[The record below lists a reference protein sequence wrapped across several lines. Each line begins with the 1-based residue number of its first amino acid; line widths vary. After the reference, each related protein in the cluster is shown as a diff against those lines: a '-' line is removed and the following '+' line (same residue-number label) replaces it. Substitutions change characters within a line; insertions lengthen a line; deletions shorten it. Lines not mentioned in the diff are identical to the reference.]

1 MALDVLLV
9 GDYPPPAGG
18 IAVHVLRL
26 HQALRG
32 RGLRVRGIDIGSG
45 GRLRPEVLATRS
57 VIQLLREVHRA
68 SRDGA
73 LVHLHTSGNNAKSFA
88 LALAVGAA
96 APGSVLTLH
105 SGLLPGFLAQRRSRR
120 DLARAACA
128 RFRAVLCVS
137 PAQQEALERSG
148 VRAAEVVSPFIDGS
162 LVPEA
167 PWPELLRLHRQ
178 ARPLV
183 AVACHPSP
191 VYGTEL
197 ALEAIK
203 ILRKR
208 WPLAKVVFFGP
219 TAEGRA
225 SRLERTADQASD
237 PAEWLGELS
246 PSRAL
251 AVIRAADVFLRPTAT
266 DGDALTVREALA
278 LGVRCVASDAVPRPA
293 GVVTYASGHA
303 EECARALELALTL
316 PAPTPDGVDSVPR
329 ILEVYRRVRTLAAPR
344 EGAWAATL

>member
-26 HQALRG
+26 HQALRA
-32 RGLRVRGIDIGSG
+32 RGLSVRGIDIGVG
-45 GRLRPEVLATRS
+45 GRLRPEVLPTRS
-57 VIQLLREVHRA
+57 AVRLLREVHRA
-68 SRDGA
+68 SAEGA

-88 LALAVGAA
+88 LALAVGTA

-120 DLARAACA
+120 NLARAASA
-128 RFRAVLCVS
+128 RFGGVLCVS
-137 PAQQEALERSG
+137 PAQREALDRSG
-148 VRAAEVVSPFIDGS
+148 VTTAEVVSPFIDGP
-162 LVPEA
+162 LMPEA
-167 PWPELLRLHRQ
+167 PWPGLLRLRSQ
-178 ARPLV
+178 AQPLI

-197 ALEAIK
+197 AVEALQL
-203 ILRKR
+203 LRRR
-208 WPLAKVVFFGP
+208 WPLAKLVLFGP
-219 TAEGRA
+219 TLEKLD
-225 SRLERTADQASD
+225 SRLERAADQARD
-237 PAEWLGELS
+237 PVEWLGELS

-251 AVIRAADVFLRPTAT
+251 AVIRTADVFLRPTGT

-293 GVVTYASGHA
+293 GVITYAGGRA
-303 EECARALELALTL
+303 DECARAIELALTL
-316 PAPTPDGVDSVPR
+316 PPPTRDEVGSLSR
-329 ILEVYRRVRTLAAPR
+329 ILDVYRRTRTPSAPG
-344 EGAWAATL
+344 EGAWAAML